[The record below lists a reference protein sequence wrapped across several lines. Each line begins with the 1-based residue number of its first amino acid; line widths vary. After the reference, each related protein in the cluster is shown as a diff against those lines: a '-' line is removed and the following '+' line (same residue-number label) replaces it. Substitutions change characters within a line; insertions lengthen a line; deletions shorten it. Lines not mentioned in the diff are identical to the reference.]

1 MPPPSTS
8 APTVSF
14 QSAVSSRRMT
24 ATISM
29 RPRPTGRAAA
39 RHALFSS
46 SAGVWTKVSSLANS
60 KAGSSSSATKIRPAT
75 RATVS
80 RKARRRGPLM
90 ATKAVMRM
98 CSARRKAT
106 TAPSMASHR
115 NRIEASSSDQ
125 TRGSRNT

>member
-1 MPPPSTS
+1 M
-8 APTVSF
+8 
-14 QSAVSSRRMT
+14 R

-29 RPRPTGRAAA
+29 RPRPIGRAAA
-39 RHALFSS
+39 RQALLSS
-46 SAGVWTKVSSLANS
+46 RAGVWTKVSSLANS
-60 KAGSSSSATKIRPAT
+60 KAGSSSRATKIRPAT

-125 TRGSRNT
+125 MMGSRNT